1 MQKLPQPKW
10 EKWLDLDIL
19 VWLCEDGLCMRFLRE
34 GSSRHESSGR
44 KKNEKK
50 EEAVGAWEREMEAE
64 SKKGLQFL
72 TYLQKRQDLG
82 TVLKCYFSG
91 FPLKILPCE
100 FFLIEWKFIF
110 C

>member
-1 MQKLPQPKW
+1 MQKLPQSKW

-50 EEAVGAWEREMEAE
+50 EQAGRVRERDG
-64 SKKGLQFL
+64 SQVQKGP
-72 TYLQKRQDLG
+72 
-82 TVLKCYFSG
+82 TVFN
-91 FPLKILPCE
+91 
-100 FFLIEWKFIF
+100 IF
-110 C
+110 TKNTRLMYST